1 MNKDNKIDLD
11 SVLYPI
17 YMGVTLLICYFF
29 ANAKMVGDDIANHRA
44 HLDSIYAIIHQVSN
58 MYQTWSSRVFV
69 NTIMFIFENI
79 PYYWFGIVT
88 GLLIFFAMISFDRLT
103 NKLVKQSL
111 FKQVMIAITFLLI
124 PFYYFETA
132 GWIATTVTYL
142 YPVLLLSIGLCLI
155 LTFKQWYFNI
165 FGMLLLLIAFNNEQL
180 LVMSLVVAV
189 TMLVYYFLHDKKL
202 LKDVKLKLFLIGL
215 PLIVNLTIVAM
226 CPGNSARK
234 VAETRRWFP
243 RFADLTPL
251 EKFDVGLST
260 TVQHYLF
267 FGTIALIAL
276 MLTFVVLSNNK
287 EDLLATIFLVVL
299 LTLFSPVGNLK
310 KAKGLLSSQTG
321 LLNSNFKLFAWQYGV
336 AILIFVTVVYYLYKL
351 SNTKVLL
358 WLELSILVGGLLS
371 RIALGFSPTNYASAT
386 RTFTFMTIGILAIM
400 VLVLFDNLDSR
411 ISKPLLVMLLFALAM
426 FAVINLAFFY
436 SAAFQHLKVFN
447 DYPYMLWLPFR

>member
-1 MNKDNKIDLD
+1 MNKDDKIDLD

-17 YMGVTLLICYFF
+17 YMGVTVLICYFF

-79 PYYWFGIVT
+79 PYYWFSITT
-88 GLLIFFAMISFDRLT
+88 GVLIFLALISFGRLT
-103 NKLVKQSL
+103 NNLVKQGLLRQSL
-111 FKQVMIAITFLLI
+111 ISITFLLI

-155 LTFKQWYFNI
+155 LTFKQWYFNL

-180 LVMSLVVAV
+180 LVMILVVAV
-189 TMLVYYFLHDKKL
+189 TMLVYYLLYNKEL
-202 LKDVKLKLFLIGL
+202 LKDVKLKVFLIGL
-215 PLIVNLTIVAM
+215 PLLVNFAIVAM

-243 RFADLTPL
+243 QFANLTPL

-276 MLTFVVLSNNK
+276 MLTFIVLDSRNA
-287 EDLLATIFLVVL
+287 LLATISLGVL
-299 LTLFSPVGNLK
+299 LTLLSYVNNLK
-310 KAKGLLSSQTG
+310 KARGLLSSQTG

-351 SNTKVLL
+351 SNTKMLL
-358 WLELSILVGGLLS
+358 WLELSILAGGLLS
-371 RIALGFSPTNYASAT
+371 RISLGFSPTNYASAT
-386 RTFTFMTIGILAIM
+386 RTFSFMTIGILVIM
-400 VLVLFDNLDSR
+400 ILVLFDNLDSR
-411 ISKPLLVMLLFALAM
+411 ISTPLFTVLLISLAM
-426 FAVINLAFFY
+426 FAAINLSFFY
-436 SAAFQHLKVFN
+436 SAAFQQLKVFN

>member
-1 MNKDNKIDLD
+1 MNKDKKINLD
-11 SVLYPI
+11 YVLYPI

-29 ANAKMVGDDIANHRA
+29 ANAKMVGDDIANHKA

-58 MYQTWSSRVFV
+58 MYQTWSSRIFV

-111 FKQVMIAITFLLI
+111 FKQVVIAIAFLLI

-132 GWIATTVTYL
+132 GWIATIVTYL

-155 LTFKQWYFNI
+155 LTFKQWYLNI

-215 PLIVNLTIVAM
+215 PLIVNFTIVAM

-243 RFADLTPL
+243 RFANLTSL

-267 FGTIALIAL
+267 FGTIALVAL
-276 MLTFVVLSNNK
+276 MLTFIVLDSRNA
-287 EDLLATIFLVVL
+287 LLATISLGVL
-299 LTLFSPVGNLK
+299 LTLLSYVNNLK
-310 KAKGLLSSQTG
+310 KARGLLSSQTG

-351 SNTKVLL
+351 SNTKMLL
-358 WLELSILVGGLLS
+358 WLELSILAGGLLS

-386 RTFTFMTIGILAIM
+386 RTFSFMTIGILVIM
-400 VLVLFDNLDSR
+400 ILVLFDNLDSR

-426 FAVINLAFFY
+426 FAVINLSFFY

-447 DYPYMLWLPFR
+447 DYPYMLWLPFK